1 MNIVRARV
9 ASYALPFR
17 DAWPAAGGRL
27 QERNGFLLELTDDQ
41 GRVGLGDAAP
51 WPGFGIETAGSAGLA
66 LRGAMK
72 KLVGLPAE
80 AFPRAI
86 AQLTSFAPVAAAPAA
101 RHAIDLALH
110 DLLAQRAGVPIA
122 QLLGGTG
129 TLTRV
134 PANATIPRVGPE
146 RTAQL
151 AAAAVAGGART
162 IKLKVG
168 GVPLAQDLERM
179 RALRE
184 AVGPKIRLR
193 LDANQEWSA
202 AEAIDALRA
211 LTPFDLEYVEQP
223 VGAEALADLARVRR
237 EGGVPIAA
245 DEAVRDLG
253 SARHV
258 LEAEAA
264 DILIV
269 KPMVLGGLE
278 AARAVTAQAREHD
291 VGVVVTS
298 LLESVVGRTGVLHF
312 AASLGPSAHA
322 HGVATGGLL
331 ARDLA
336 PGLPFA
342 EGVVAVPPSPGL
354 GIVIEDPAV
363 WRDAVVVEA
372 E

>member
-1 MNIVRARV
+1 MSLLRARL
-9 ASYALPFR
+9 ASYALPFL

-27 QERNGFLLELTDDQ
+27 LERSGFLLELTDDE

-51 WPGFGIETAGSAGLA
+51 WPGFGIETSGSAGHA
-66 LRGAMK
+66 LRGAMR
-72 KLVGLPAE
+72 KLLGLPAD

-86 AQLTSFAPVAAAPAA
+86 AQLTSLAPVAAAPAA

-122 QLLGGTG
+122 QFLGASGA
-129 TLTRV
+129 LTRV

-146 RTAQL
+146 RTAEL

-168 GVPLAQDLERM
+168 GVPVAQDVARV

-184 AVGPKIRLR
+184 AVGPEIRLR
-193 LDANQEWSA
+193 LDANQEWTA
-202 AEAIDALRA
+202 EEAIEALRA
-211 LTPFDLEYVEQP
+211 LAPFGLEYAEQP
-223 VGAEALADLARVRR
+223 VSAEALADLARVRR
-237 EGGVPIAA
+237 ESGVPIAA

-258 LEAEAA
+258 LEEEAA

-278 AARAVTAQAREHD
+278 AARIVTAQARARD

-298 LLESVVGRTGVLHF
+298 LLESVVGRTGALHF

-336 PGLPFA
+336 PGPAFG
-342 EGVVAVPPSPGL
+342 EGVVPVPTAPGL
-354 GIVIEDPAV
+354 GITIEDPDV